1 MDGREER
8 WRISKAVV
16 RSPRGVVAAQH
27 AEAAE
32 IGAAVLRDGGNAVD
46 AAVATALA
54 LGVLEPW
61 MSGIGGG
68 GYMTVYRAAEGR
80 SKIVNFSMVA
90 PAGLDPSDY
99 PLSGG
104 GTDAD
109 LFGWPAVKEDR
120 NVKGPLSIAVPGSVD
135 GLAVA
140 LERFGSLPW
149 RTVLEPAIG
158 LAKEGHPVT
167 WWTTLKV
174 AGEAHDLIE
183 NQTASRVYLPG
194 GLPPRVPE
202 SGRGRLDLG
211 ALAGSLEQLARAGH
225 RDFYE
230 GALAAALA
238 DDLAAAGSRVTAADL
253 AAYRAVVQD
262 PLLVRRGDAEIHL
275 PPGLNAG
282 PSFAAALDA
291 LPPVAAGAP
300 DAETYAAYAE
310 ALSGAYAERL
320 ETMGHD
326 GDASGRGSTTHLSVI
341 DGAGN
346 MVALTNTLLSLFGSK
361 VLLPSSGV
369 LMNNGVMWFDPQP
382 GRPNS
387 IAPGVAP
394 LSNMVPLA
402 VTRDGAPW
410 FALGASGGRRILPAV
425 FQLTSFLIDGRLSL
439 EQAVATPRLNVDGG
453 AKVQVDRRLPQAVF
467 DAVEARRPAE
477 WAEAKVSP
485 NYFANPQIVMRDGTD
500 CLGVAE
506 TRLPVADARPA

>member
-68 GYMTVYRAAEGR
+68 GYMTVYRAAERR
-80 SKIVNFSMVA
+80 SKIVNFAMVA

-109 LFGWPAVKEDR
+109 LFGWPAVKENR

-149 RTVLEPAIG
+149 RAVLEPAIG

-183 NQTASRVYLPG
+183 NQAASRVYLPG

-230 GALAAALA
+230 GALAATLA

-262 PLLVRRGDAEIHL
+262 PLVVRRGDAEIHL

-282 PSFAAALDA
+282 PSFAAALGA
-291 LPPVAAGAP
+291 LPPLAAGAP
-300 DAETYAAYAE
+300 E
-310 ALSGAYAERL
+310 ASP
-320 ETMGHD
+320 
-326 GDASGRGSTTHLSVI
+326 SWP
-341 DGAGN
+341 
-346 MVALTNTLLSLFGSK
+346 MVS
-361 VLLPSSGV
+361 
-369 LMNNGVMWFDPQP
+369 
-382 GRPNS
+382 
-387 IAPGVAP
+387 
-394 LSNMVPLA
+394 
-402 VTRDGAPW
+402 
-410 FALGASGGRRILPAV
+410 RRSA
-425 FQLTSFLIDGRLSL
+425 
-439 EQAVATPRLNVDGG
+439 
-453 AKVQVDRRLPQAVF
+453 
-467 DAVEARRPAE
+467 
-477 WAEAKVSP
+477 
-485 NYFANPQIVMRDGTD
+485 
-500 CLGVAE
+500 
-506 TRLPVADARPA
+506 